1 MKKKILYSF
10 ISLAT
15 LLLCMPDNL
24 HARKF
29 RVMTF
34 NIRLITTADG
44 DNIWTNRSLQVCDFI
59 ASKKPDVFGV
69 QEATKTQM
77 DDLTQH
83 LDKYAFVGVGRD
95 DGKEKGEYSP
105 VFYNKEKYRL
115 IKSGTFWLSET
126 PEVPSMGW
134 DAACRRVCSW
144 AVLQNIKT
152 GNSFVYANTHLDHM
166 GVQARS
172 NGAMLIKVKLS
183 QIANDLPMMI
193 TGDFNVTKE
202 DAAYSTMCNRFFLL
216 DDAYLSAPKRVGLK
230 SSWNNWGRVKDE
242 EGSII
247 DFIFITPNLKVKK
260 AYIHDGN
267 LGNGHYLSDHN
278 AVYVDLDGKIL

>member
-1 MKKKILYSF
+1 M
-10 ISLAT
+10 
-15 LLLCMPDNL
+15 
-24 HARKF
+24 
-29 RVMTF
+29 
-34 NIRLITTADG
+34 
-44 DNIWTNRSLQVCDFI
+44 
-59 ASKKPDVFGV
+59 
-69 QEATKTQM
+69 
-77 DDLTQH
+77 
-83 LDKYAFVGVGRD
+83 
-95 DGKEKGEYSP
+95 
-105 VFYNKEKYRL
+105 
-115 IKSGTFWLSET
+115 SET

-202 DAAYSTMCNRFFLL
+202 DAAYSTMRNRFFLL

-247 DFIFITPNLKVKK
+247 DFIFVSPNLKVKK

>member
-1 MKKKILYSF
+1 MKKKLLYSF

-202 DAAYSTMCNRFFLL
+202 DAAYSTMRNRFFLL

-247 DFIFITPNLKVKK
+247 DFIFVSPNLTVKK
-260 AYIHDGN
+260 AYNHYGN